1 MAQVQTNNVTRFA
14 GPDMIQD
21 FHHMSGIPQV
31 QEESNKGGRQS
42 QQGQSDRRQQG
53 SNGGNGGQ
61 FEYHNPRQYS

>member
-1 MAQVQTNNVTRFA
+1 MAQVQNDVTRFA

-31 QEESNKGGRQS
+31 QEESERGGRQS
-42 QQGQSDRRQQG
+42 QQGKSDSRKKGSKTRRDG
-53 SNGGNGGQ
+53 E